1 MAGGKGSASIKIALQ
16 GDDEV
21 LRVFNDLR
29 PSRQR
34 SALRAAG
41 NKSATLVK
49 RTAKRLA
56 PVGHGKTPRGQER
69 KHLRESLIHN
79 TQTFRNGNVST
90 VVGADIRTASQIN
103 FMGGAKGFRLT
114 VKKKSL
120 LSNILTAPNKWG
132 PVRFFGKAVDI
143 PARKANRFL
152 FDALE
157 ANKAAIEA
165 VYADT
170 IRSLVQKVMG

>member
-1 MAGGKGSASIKIALQ
+1 MAAGTTSNRITIALQ

-49 RTAKRLA
+49 RTAKKLA
-56 PVGHGKTPRGQER
+56 PVGHGKTPEGVER
-69 KHLRESLIHN
+69 PHMRDRLVHN
-79 TQTFRNGNVST
+79 TQTYRDGRVST
-90 VVGADIRTASQIN
+90 VVGADWKTARQIN
-103 FMGGAKGFRLT
+103 FMGGAKGFRLSI
-114 VKKKSL
+114 KKAKI
-120 LSNILTAPNKWG
+120 LSNIKTAPNKWG
-132 PVRFFGKAVDI
+132 PVTFFGYAVDI
-143 PARKANRFL
+143 PRRKPNRFL